1 MNLFSNKMRISIS
14 GIFGLCMIFGMVS
27 CDNIDNTSMPTT
39 SEEQVVSKY
48 YKLNVID
55 EGGWLIYDRDDVY
68 EVEDIIKFHTYVHPI
83 KIDMYIDGEFY
94 SSGTRVSIN
103 ENDDYI
109 EYRYVMPAKEVTVE
123 FKTDLISYS
132 SLLRLYP
139 WLGKLQYRET
149 KELVIEQGHLG
160 VNNDEPQVTSI
171 KSSSDIS
178 RIKEELYDMDV
189 CNVDPNSPLCAP
201 VEGGNYIRYTFIT
214 ETETHIMYIENRRL
228 EIDGVI
234 YLIYGEYPT
243 N

>member
-14 GIFGLCMIFGMVS
+14 GFLGLCMIFGMVS

-123 FKTDLISYS
+123 FKTDLISYIN
-132 SLLRLYP
+132 
-139 WLGKLQYRET
+139 K
-149 KELVIEQGHLG
+149 
-160 VNNDEPQVTSI
+160 
-171 KSSSDIS
+171 
-178 RIKEELYDMDV
+178 
-189 CNVDPNSPLCAP
+189 
-201 VEGGNYIRYTFIT
+201 
-214 ETETHIMYIENRRL
+214 
-228 EIDGVI
+228 
-234 YLIYGEYPT
+234 
-243 N
+243 